1 MKKQVLQKFFMAC
14 ATALLLTASYGKT
27 TASQMPIRHYYQMLD
42 SLCTGWH
49 TWDTR
54 SMFTQLYLPEA

>member
-1 MKKQVLQKFFMAC
+1 MAC
-14 ATALLLTASYGKT
+14 ATTLLLTASYGKT

>member
-1 MKKQVLQKFFMAC
+1 MKKQVLRKFFMAC

-49 TWDTR
+49 TWDAR

>member
-1 MKKQVLQKFFMAC
+1 MAC
-14 ATALLLTASYGKT
+14 AAALLLTASYGKT
-27 TASQMPIRHYYQMLD
+27 TVSQMPIRHYYQMLD

>member
-1 MKKQVLQKFFMAC
+1 MKKQALQKFFMAC

-49 TWDTR
+49 TWDAR